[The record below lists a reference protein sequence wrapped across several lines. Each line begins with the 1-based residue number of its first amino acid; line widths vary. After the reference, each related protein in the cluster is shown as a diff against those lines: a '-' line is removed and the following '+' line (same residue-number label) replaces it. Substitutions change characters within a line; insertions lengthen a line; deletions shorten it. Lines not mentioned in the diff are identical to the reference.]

1 MVPFDL
7 LKKALSLYMRMCIH
21 KAASAKERGSGEKEG
36 VWFVEEV
43 TGVLRWCREVLLPAF
58 NENLQ

>member
-21 KAASAKERGSGEKEG
+21 KALSGKEG
-36 VWFVEEV
+36 GVSEREGAWFAEEV
-43 TGVLRWCREVLLPAF
+43 SGVLRWCREVLLPAF
-58 NENLQ
+58 SEKQ